1 MARAPGGFCY
11 GAWMRPA
18 VDAKRPGGWLWP
30 ALLLFLAPGGAR
42 AADEIQVYN
51 AEINRP
57 GQFSLQLH
65 GNYVPRG
72 RTAAAFPGGMVP
84 DRAFNGTP
92 EFALGIT
99 ECWEIGAYLP
109 YAVTRGG
116 DFETGGGKLRTL
128 VASPHAHD
136 RPFFYGVN
144 FELSDQPRLFEANHW
159 GSEIR
164 PIIGWRRPPIEFIV
178 NPIVDVVLRD
188 EIRDQRL
195 RRYQAVGQEDK
206 AKLLDDHGDLDVLQY
221 MKSTP
226 LRPPVTDQR
235 AIGLCVECGGHGA
248 CSMCGGHGMSL
259 SGECP
264 LCTGTGVCRGCN
276 GTGLI
281 ERTDQ

>member
-18 VDAKRPGGWLWP
+18 ADVRRPGGWLWP

-136 RPFFYGVN
+136 RRFFYGVN

-178 NPIVDVVLRD
+178 NPIVDVVLSGPRRTID
-188 EIRDQRL
+188 FAPAARLACILSPAWTVGLEHYADFGPIDRFEPRGRQLQEIF
-195 RRYQAVGQEDK
+195 AVADYTGRT
-206 AKLLDDHGDLDVLQY
+206 LDVDFGAG
-221 MKSTP
+221 
-226 LRPPVTDQR
+226 R
-235 AIGLCVECGGHGA
+235 GLT
-248 CSMCGGHGMSL
+248 
-259 SGECP
+259 SGSDDWTVKFI
-264 LCTGTGVCRGCN
+264 LGWGF
-276 GTGLI
+276 
-281 ERTDQ
+281 